1 VAATTILLVR
11 HGQTDWN
18 REGRFQ
24 GHADPPLNDAGR
36 EQAAAL
42 ADLLAGDGITAIHSS
57 DLRRAYETATIV
69 AARLGLD
76 VSAHTGLRE
85 IDVGRLQGLTREE
98 IDIRWP
104 EARAVLAER
113 GYGAGWGG
121 ESVDELS
128 ERVVAALREIAAAHS
143 DDRVLVVG
151 HGGTIRV
158 ALADADG
165 LDTVSHRKVWSGPAG
180 NCEVF
185 ELVVEDGT
193 LRRPSDWTP
202 LD

>member
-1 VAATTILLVR
+1 MAATTILLVR
-11 HGQTDWN
+11 HGETDWN

-42 ADLLAGDGITAIHSS
+42 AELLAGDGIAAIHAS
-57 DLRRAYETATIV
+57 DLRRAYETASVV

-76 VSAHTGLRE
+76 VAAHTGLRE
-85 IDVGRLQGLTREE
+85 IDVGRFQGLTREE
-98 IDIRWP
+98 IDARWP
-104 EARAVLAER
+104 DARAVLSER

-121 ESVDELS
+121 ESVDELY
-128 ERVVAALREIAAAHS
+128 ERVVASLLEIAAAHG

-158 ALADADG
+158 ALAEADG
-165 LDTVSHRKVWSGPAG
+165 LDVLSHRKVWPGPAG

-185 ELVVEDGT
+185 ELVVEDGV
-193 LRRPSDWTP
+193 LRRPTGSTSG
-202 LD
+202 